1 MCAFLDTAVFYCMWL
16 VVKLIWTSLLKAE
29 IVTIAAIRLHKCRQ
43 LHLRSSWG
51 GVWIQCVCIHH
62 KSLKHWLWLQKWK
75 LNLPML
81 ELWLHFFTVVR
92 KKILRSFIFYSV
104 DVFIY
109 LGEIENTSK
118 VCTNQEKIKSVLNPS
133 MKASTS
139 TVSCSLLCQ

>member
-1 MCAFLDTAVFYCMWL
+1 MQAVAL
-16 VVKLIWTSLLKAE
+16 AVKLGRCVDTVCVDTSQITKTLTVAPKVEAQLPYVR
-29 IVTIAAIRLHKCRQ
+29 IVA
-43 LHLRSSWG
+43 
-51 GVWIQCVCIHH
+51 
-62 KSLKHWLWLQKWK
+62 SLFYSGK
-75 LNLPML
+75 
-81 ELWLHFFTVVR
+81 E
-92 KKILRSFIFYSV
+92 KILRSFIFYSV